1 MINEER
7 TAAATA
13 PRETVTVV
21 PKREA
26 RGARRLA
33 WFTTMALVA
42 LVAFVAGTRSDE
54 LYAAIAPVFGVKVS
68 SDTLDTGILQRTF
81 RELKA
86 NYDGKLDM
94 NALADGAAR
103 GMTEA
108 AGDRYTAFMDKEEAE
123 QFAKDLDGEISGIG
137 SEIGLRSSL
146 PTILR
151 VVPGSPAER
160 AGVKGGDIIIGINNE
175 LVVEPDVSSIVERIR
190 GEPGTSVKLSVR
202 RDDATHDFTI
212 TREKVS
218 DPSVRVSDENGVGTI
233 TITRFDDQTTS
244 LARRAASDLKAKNV
258 RAVVLDLRDN
268 GGGYLDAATGVSGI
282 WLDNKVVVTEKAGD
296 IKIDEIRTGRDPI
309 LAGVKTVVLV
319 NGGSASASEIV
330 AGALQDHGVATLVGE
345 KTFGK
350 GTVQKMIN
358 LPEGR
363 LLKVTIARWF
373 TPKGKNIT
381 KEGITPEK
389 IVPLTSEDVNAGRDP
404 QRDAALEL
412 IDR

>member
-33 WFTTMALVA
+33 WLTTMALVA

-123 QFAKDLDGEISGIG
+123 SEVYIGDLVEWHKW
-137 SEIGLRSSL
+137 SE
-146 PTILR
+146 
-151 VVPGSPAER
+151 E
-160 AGVKGGDIIIGINNE
+160 
-175 LVVEPDVSSIVERIR
+175 
-190 GEPGTSVKLSVR
+190 
-202 RDDATHDFTI
+202 
-212 TREKVS
+212 
-218 DPSVRVSDENGVGTI
+218 
-233 TITRFDDQTTS
+233 
-244 LARRAASDLKAKNV
+244 
-258 RAVVLDLRDN
+258 
-268 GGGYLDAATGVSGI
+268 
-282 WLDNKVVVTEKAGD
+282 
-296 IKIDEIRTGRDPI
+296 
-309 LAGVKTVVLV
+309 
-319 NGGSASASEIV
+319 
-330 AGALQDHGVATLVGE
+330 
-345 KTFGK
+345 
-350 GTVQKMIN
+350 
-358 LPEGR
+358 
-363 LLKVTIARWF
+363 
-373 TPKGKNIT
+373 
-381 KEGITPEK
+381 
-389 IVPLTSEDVNAGRDP
+389 
-404 QRDAALEL
+404 
-412 IDR
+412 